1 MPAYTSDQIAAAFI
15 AEGRRRKITPRGIVI
30 CIATGLVESNLT
42 VYTNA
47 KVPESLKICPSCPVG
62 SDGLSVGPLQQQVR
76 DDGNGWWWGDAAT
89 CMDPTKSAGLFYDR
103 LARLDYNGPNSPGSY
118 AQAVQSSAFPDRYDQ
133 RMSDAQAIYDRLAGD
148 TNVPTPDPHKAALDR
163 LGAVRPDFNEY
174 PLWVSQNY
182 QDRGGAAVDLLLGH
196 TEESSGYDNAD
207 GLARWLE
214 STTDGGNPVSY
225 NRTLSKGQNDDGITV
240 VDVVPI
246 NKASWSV
253 GASNNRSINT
263 CFAGSSA
270 SWTRKQWIA
279 NVGRGFDV
287 WAWLCVRDAVTL
299 GWTSCPV
306 IPGPNYNADP
316 PGVSDHRY
324 CTDYLQD
331 GNNHTDMGDNVPWD
345 LISAAVDKY
354 WAAAQATDPAPPPAP
369 PPAPVPQTFA
379 EWVKSAT
386 DRELLEYTVMQL
398 GPGDPDWSSTDET
411 NDTLRD
417 FLWSHLATAAAKKKA
432 AK

>member
-1 MPAYTSDQIAAAFI
+1 MPYTSDQIAAAFI
-15 AEGRRRKITPRGIVI
+15 AEGQRRKITPRGIVI

-42 VYTNA
+42 VYSNA
-47 KVPESLKICPSCPVG
+47 KVPESLTICPSCPVG
-62 SDGLSVGPLQQQVR
+62 SDSYSVGPLQQQVR
-76 DDGNGWWWGDAAT
+76 DTGNGWWWGDAAT

-103 LARLDYNGPNSPGSY
+103 LAKLDYNGPNSPGSY

-133 RMSDAQAIYDRLAGD
+133 RISDAQAIYDRLAGD
-148 TNVPTPDPHKAALDR
+148 TNVPTTDPTKAPLDR

-182 QDRGGAAVDLLLGH
+182 QDRGGTTVDLLLGH

-207 GLARWLE
+207 GLARYLE
-214 STTDGGNPVSY
+214 STTDSGNPVSY
-225 NRTLSKGQNDDGITV
+225 HRAISKGRNDDGITV

-246 NKASWSV
+246 TKAAWAV
-253 GASNNRSINT
+253 GNSNNRSINT
-263 CFAGSSA
+263 CFAGSSVNW
-270 SWTRKQWIA
+270 SRQQWIA

-287 WAWLCVRDAVTL
+287 WAYLCVRDAVTL
-299 GWTSCPV
+299 GWKSCPV
-306 IPGPNYNADP
+306 IPGPKYNADP

-324 CTDYLQD
+324 CSDYLQD

-345 LISAAVDKY
+345 LVEASVVKY
-354 WAAAQATDPAPPPAP
+354 WAVAYPPTGTTPAPPAPA
-369 PPAPVPQTFA
+369 PQTFA

-386 DRELLEYTVMQL
+386 DRQLQEYSVMQL
-398 GPGDPDWSSTDET
+398 GPGDPDWTSTDDAK
-411 NDTLRD
+411 DTLRD
-417 FLWSHLATAAAKKKA
+417 FLWKHLTTAAAKVRA